1 MKCTRALIFQIFLL
15 CPYTCALDKGASRPI
30 SVLATLSAR
39 VGSIEGICPWPL
51 PFSSLAL
58 SLARTPA
65 SLSSGISLKLNYFL
79 NMCLSSQ
86 SPHTSTRALQAPP
99 HAHAR
104 THIRAHPRTPAHTHT
119 HVRTHTHTF
128 KHAHA
133 DNCLGAS
140 CARMCSL
147 TRMCFLTSMCS
158 LTHADNRLG
167 GWYSYRISKAAQNQF
182 TRTASIELKRS
193 LLRA

>member
-1 MKCTRALIFQIFLL
+1 VSLHVCFGQGCIASHFRARHPLRTRRIHRRYLPLASAVFFS
-15 CPYTCALDKGASRPI
+15 CA
-30 SVLATLSAR
+30 SAH
-39 VGSIEGICPWPL
+39 
-51 PFSSLAL
+51 AL

-65 SLSSGISLKLNYFL
+65 SLSLGLKLNYFL

-119 HVRTHTHTF
+119 HVRTHTNTF

-158 LTHADNRLG
+158 LTHADSRLG
-167 GWYSYRISKAAQNQF
+167 ETY
-182 TRTASIELKRS
+182 
-193 LLRA
+193 